1 MVLKK
6 KKEGVIKLQAP
17 EFQVHVYILVLIQH
31 LPHLNKQVTKAFFSL
46 HKKYNTSGA
55 WDLNVFF
62 QYQLLCNFWK

>member
-1 MVLKK
+1 MVFKK
-6 KKEGVIKLQAP
+6 NEGVIKLQAP
-17 EFQVHVYILVLIQH
+17 EFQEHVYILVLIQH
-31 LPHLNKQVTKAFFSL
+31 LPHLNKQVTKVFFFHL